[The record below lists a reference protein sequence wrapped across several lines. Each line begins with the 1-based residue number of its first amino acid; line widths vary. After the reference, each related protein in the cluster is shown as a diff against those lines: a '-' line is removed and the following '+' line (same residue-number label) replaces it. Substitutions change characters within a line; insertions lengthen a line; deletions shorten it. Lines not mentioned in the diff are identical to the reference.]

1 MLFRSWGS
9 QRAANL
15 FAGIETARRRPLAR
29 ILFALGI
36 PDLGEELARRIAVAI
51 GDVPAPTLVRTLA
64 ELDFIALGK
73 IPGFGPERIGS
84 LRSLL
89 ADPIARGEL
98 ERLTAALSTEPVGA
112 AAEGGPL
119 AGETI
124 CFTGSLSESRER
136 YQDRARAAGAK
147 VTSDVTKTTTLL
159 VAGPGAGSKLAKAQ
173 KLGITVIDEAA
184 FAARLAG

>member
-1 MLFRSWGS
+1 MSTGLGRLIRG
-9 QRAANL
+9 
-15 FAGIETARRRPLAR
+15 RRHAVGLTQQQLAH
-29 ILFALGI
+29 
-36 PDLGEELARRIAVAI
+36 
-51 GDVPAPTLVRTLA
+51 LVRVRQATVSSWENELTQPRPRQLA